1 MHPPVC
7 VLVFARMQGSRR
19 ERVREMAR
27 HDLIR
32 FLDSYA
38 SLLVLLIAN
47 FLLLQIVD
55 DAALGRRRQHAA
67 RSRRAD
73 RRDQRSGHGAPGQ
86 SRASGF

>member
-1 MHPPVC
+1 MDPPVC

-27 HDLIR
+27 NDVIR
-32 FLDSYA
+32 FVDSYA

-55 DAALGRRRQHAA
+55 DARWVPLGDAEAELSYDRDVRVL
-67 RSRRAD
+67 RSI
-73 RRDQRSGHGAPGQ
+73 GKG
-86 SRASGF
+86 